1 MLVSLHDGTTAKATP
16 VHNHD
21 SMDLAVVK
29 SSIHTERF
37 FELSAD
43 SLAHGYDAGDEAL
56 AIGHPRGLSFTAT
69 TGIVSESARQLP
81 DGVFVQT
88 DVAINPGNSGG
99 PLFDVAGKLIGL
111 NTQVMEESQGLG
123 FAIPARTVW
132 EYWQEFMS
140 LRRHGRVSIPT
151 DEQLSQM
158 EEALSARQLIESAA
172 ELAEIEVHLLHD
184 EEEGLMWTAYSQ
196 SSNQFYIHIY
206 ETSFH
211 LTRYI
216 ASWEYWAYFSR
227 EILYHVLRW
236 QRDMFELIKF
246 AIDEDDGVFLV
257 GRESVSLDVSEV
269 ARYLSCMAEAIDR
282 YADIIKELAEDRRQK
297 ECAPP
302 VKQRFPRTDAPTPGE
317 LAAERFKSR
326 FKIALWLAA
335 LVGYA
340 VTVAM
345 CAG

>member
-99 PLFDVAGKLIGL
+99 PLFDLNGRLIGL

-140 LRRHGRVSIPT
+140 LYRHGRVSIPT
-151 DEQLSQM
+151 DEQLSQV
-158 EEALSARQLIESAA
+158 EEPLNPRQIVESAA
-172 ELAEIEVHLLHD
+172 ELAEIEIVRQDNEQHGYRWVAELESGNIFLVYID
-184 EEEGLMWTAYSQ
+184 ETLFQ
-196 SSNQFYIHIY
+196 
-206 ETSFH
+206 
-211 LTRYI
+211 LTCYI
-216 ASWEYWAYFSR
+216 ADWEDPPNPR
-227 EILYHVLRW
+227 ERRWRTRRRQSPADTAHRLDILYHLLRW
-236 QRDMFELIKF
+236 QDDMFGLIKF
-246 AIDEDDGVFLV
+246 VINEDDHLVLV
-257 GRESVSLDVSEV
+257 GTRESVNLDVSEV
-269 ARYLSCMAEAIDR
+269 AWSLSRMAEAVDR
-282 YADIIKELAEDRRQK
+282 YANTLSELLK
-297 ECAPP
+297 
-302 VKQRFPRTDAPTPGE
+302 G
-317 LAAERFKSR
+317 
-326 FKIALWLAA
+326 
-335 LVGYA
+335 
-340 VTVAM
+340 
-345 CAG
+345 